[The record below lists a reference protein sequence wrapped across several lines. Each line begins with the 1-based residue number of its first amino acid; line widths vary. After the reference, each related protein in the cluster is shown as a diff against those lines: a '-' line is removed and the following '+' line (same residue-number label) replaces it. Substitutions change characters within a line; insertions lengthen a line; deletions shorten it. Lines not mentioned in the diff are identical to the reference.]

1 MIHACLQ
8 TIAAIFLEDAAMC
21 RYNKSIQRT
30 YSKKLYREEKAV
42 FIELKNIN
50 KSFGSFQASKDVSF
64 GIEKG
69 KMVALLG
76 PSGSGKTTILRMI
89 AGIEK
94 QDSGD
99 VYINDKVVN
108 GISPNE
114 RRVGFMFQNYALFPW
129 LNVRD
134 NIAYGLK
141 IQKKSKAEIDARV
154 SELLELVSLPG
165 LEKRYPDQLSGGQR
179 QRIALARALA
189 PSPEVLLLDEP
200 FAAIDAKIRK
210 ELRTW
215 LRQTIEKVGVTT
227 IFVTHDQEEAVEVSD
242 EIIVTNEGRIE
253 QTGTPAEI
261 YLKPQTP
268 FVAKFIGQSSVIEGI
283 ERIKGF
289 ENAAVG
295 GSAVIRP
302 EFVDV
307 YLNGDIPQFKSA
319 AHDGTIRSV
328 SFGGD
333 RYELVIALDG
343 FEIKASSPLKYGNI
357 NVGDKVKVIV
367 DRLFY
372 IKDNSVKELH
382 NSIVYASID
391 YMI

>member
-1 MIHACLQ
+1 M
-8 TIAAIFLEDAAMC
+8 
-21 RYNKSIQRT
+21 
-30 YSKKLYREEKAV
+30 

-89 AGIEK
+89 AGLEK

-99 VYINDKVVN
+99 VYINGKAVN
-108 GISPNE
+108 NVSPDE

-134 NIAYGLK
+134 NIAYGLR
-141 IQKKSKAEIDARV
+141 IQKKSKSEIDERV

-189 PSPEVLLLDEP
+189 PNPEVLLLDEP

-215 LRQTIEKVGVTT
+215 LRQTIDKVGVTT

-242 EIIVTNEGRIE
+242 EIIVTNNGRIE
-253 QTGTPAEI
+253 QTGAPADI

-268 FVAKFIGQSSVIEGI
+268 FVAKFIGQSSVLENIQQ
-283 ERIKGF
+283 IKGF
-289 ENAAVG
+289 ESSSG
-295 GSAVIRP
+295 GSAVVRP

-307 YLNGDIPQFKSA
+307 YLNGDVPQFRSA
-319 AHDGTIRSV
+319 AQDGIIRNV
-328 SFGGD
+328 SFSGD
-333 RYELVIALDG
+333 RYELTVAFDG
-343 FEIKASSPLKYGNI
+343 FEIKASSPLKYSNI
-357 NVGDKVKVIV
+357 NVGDKAKVIV
-367 DRLFY
+367 NRLFY
-372 IKDNSVKELH
+372 INDNSIEELH
-382 NSIVYASID
+382 NNIVYASID

>member
-1 MIHACLQ
+1 M
-8 TIAAIFLEDAAMC
+8 
-21 RYNKSIQRT
+21 
-30 YSKKLYREEKAV
+30 LYREEKIL

-89 AGIEK
+89 AGLEK

-99 VYINDKVVN
+99 VYINGKAVN
-108 GISPNE
+108 NVSPNE

-141 IQKKSKAEIDARV
+141 IQKRTKAKIDARV
-154 SELLELVSLPG
+154 KELLELVSLPG

-189 PSPEVLLLDEP
+189 PNPEVLLLDEP

-215 LRQTIEKVGVTT
+215 LRQTIDKVGVTT

-242 EIIVTNEGRIE
+242 EIIVTNNGRIE
-253 QTGTPAEI
+253 QIGTPADI

-268 FVAKFIGQSSVIEGI
+268 FVAKFIGQSSVLENID
-283 ERIKGF
+283 RIKGF
-289 ENAAVG
+289 ENSTGG
-295 GSAVIRP
+295 GSAVVRP

-307 YLNGDIPQFKSA
+307 YLNNETPQFESA
-319 AHDGTIRSV
+319 AHDGTIRHV
-328 SFGGD
+328 SFSGD
-333 RYELVIALDG
+333 RYELLISFDG
-343 FEIKASSPLKYGNI
+343 FEIKASSPLKYSNI
-357 NVGDKVKVIV
+357 NTGDKVRVII

-372 IKDNSVKELH
+372 INHDSIKELH
-382 NSIVYASID
+382 NNIVYASID

>member
-1 MIHACLQ
+1 M
-8 TIAAIFLEDAAMC
+8 
-21 RYNKSIQRT
+21 
-30 YSKKLYREEKAV
+30 LYREEKIL

-50 KSFGSFQASKDVSF
+50 KNFGSFQASKDVSF

-89 AGIEK
+89 AGLEK

-99 VYINDKVVN
+99 VYINGKAVN
-108 GISPNE
+108 NVSPNE

-141 IQKKSKAEIDARV
+141 IQKRTKAEIDARV
-154 SELLELVSLPG
+154 KE
-165 LEKRYPDQLSGGQR
+165 LSGGQR

-189 PSPEVLLLDEP
+189 PNPEVLLLDEP

-215 LRQTIEKVGVTT
+215 LRQTIDKVGVTT

-242 EIIVTNEGRIE
+242 EIIVTNNGRIE
-253 QTGTPAEI
+253 QIGTPADI

-268 FVAKFIGQSSVIEGI
+268 FVAKFIGQSSVLENIH
-283 ERIKGF
+283 RIKGF
-289 ENAAVG
+289 ENSTG
-295 GSAVIRP
+295 GSAVVRP

-307 YLNGDIPQFKSA
+307 YLNNETPQFESA
-319 AHDGTIRSV
+319 AHDGTIRHV
-328 SFGGD
+328 SFSGD
-333 RYELVIALDG
+333 RYELLISFDG
-343 FEIKASSPLKYGNI
+343 FEIKASSPLKYSNI
-357 NVGDKVKVIV
+357 NTGDKVRVII

-372 IKDNSVKELH
+372 INHDSIKELH
-382 NSIVYASID
+382 NNIVYASID

>member
-1 MIHACLQ
+1 MPHC
-8 TIAAIFLEDAAMC
+8 AAIIKAYKEPAADVE
-21 RYNKSIQRT
+21 
-30 YSKKLYREEKAV
+30 LHREEKGM

-89 AGIEK
+89 AGLEK

-99 VYINDKVVN
+99 VYINDKAVN
-108 GISPNE
+108 NVSPNE

-141 IQKKSKAEIDARV
+141 IQKRTKAEIDARV
-154 SELLELVSLPG
+154 KELLELVNLPG

-189 PSPEVLLLDEP
+189 PNPEVLLLDEP

-215 LRQTIEKVGVTT
+215 LRQTIDKVGVTT

-242 EIIVTNEGRIE
+242 EIIVTNNGRIE
-253 QTGTPAEI
+253 QIGTPADI

-268 FVAKFIGQSSVIEGI
+268 FVAKFIGQSSVLDNID
-283 ERIKGF
+283 RIKGF

-295 GSAVIRP
+295 GSAVVRP

-307 YLNGDIPQFKSA
+307 YLNGDVPQFRSA
-319 AHDGTIRSV
+319 AHDGIIRNV
-328 SFGGD
+328 SFSGD
-333 RYELVIALDG
+333 RYELIVAFDG
-343 FEIKASSPLKYGNI
+343 FEIKASSPLKYSNI
-357 NVGDKVKVIV
+357 NAGDKAKVIV
-367 DRLFY
+367 NRLFY
-372 IKDNSVKELH
+372 INDNSIEELH
-382 NSIVYASID
+382 NNIVYASID